1 MNILHISWTF
11 TFGGIETM
19 LVNIANE
26 QVELGH
32 EVSIIVIEHNNIEK
46 TLQEKLNKNIKLY
59 CANRKFG
66 SIDIFAM
73 YRLNKLI
80 KKINPNAIHLHSSAI
95 YKYIILSEY
104 KKICNSTLHALC
116 RIKNT
121 NHIDEIP
128 QVFAISEAVHDDL
141 LEKKGVNSIVNPN
154 GIRPDLIKK
163 RDEIF
168 YNQNLRIVQV
178 SRLLISE
185 KGQDILI
192 KAVKLLI
199 DKGYNNISVDF
210 IGYGADMNLLKEL
223 TKELDLENRINFL
236 GAKSQEYIFNHLCD
250 YDLFVQP
257 SRFEGFGLTV
267 AEAMAAKVPVIV
279 SANQGPAE
287 VVGYGDYG
295 YIFENENIED
305 CANKIELF
313 INKENDLNKTESAF
327 LRVMNLYN
335 VSITAKKYVE
345 NYKCK

>member
-26 QVELGH
+26 QIKAGH
-32 EVSIIVIEHNNIEK
+32 KVSIIVIEHNNIEK
-46 TLQEKLNKNIKLY
+46 TLQDKLNENIKLY

-66 SIDIFAM
+66 ALDLFAI

-80 KKINPNAIHLHSSAI
+80 REINPNAIHLHSSAI
-95 YKYIILSEY
+95 YKYIISSEY
-104 KKICNSTLHALC
+104 KRICNSTLHALC

-128 QVFAISEAVHDDL
+128 QIFAISEAVHDDL

-154 GIRPDLIKK
+154 GIRPDLISK
-163 RDEIF
+163 RDERF
-168 YNQNLRIVQV
+168 YNKNLRIVQV

-210 IGYGADMNLLKEL
+210 IGDGADMNLLKGL
-223 TKELDLENRINFL
+223 TKELNLENKINFL

-267 AEAMAAKVPVIV
+267 AEAMAAKLPVIV

-287 VVGYGDYG
+287 VVGYGEYG
-295 YIFENENIED
+295 YVFENEDIED
-305 CANKIELF
+305 CANKIEIFLK
-313 INKENDLNKTESAF
+313 KENDSYQIEKAYS
-327 LRVMNLYN
+327 RVMNLYN
-335 VSITAKKYVE
+335 VSVTAKKYIE

>member
-26 QVELGH
+26 QARENH
-32 EVSIIVIEHNNIEK
+32 QVSIIIIENNNIEK
-46 TLQEKLNKNIKLY
+46 TLQEKLDKNIKLY

-66 SIDIFAM
+66 SLDIFAI

-80 KKINPNAIHLHSSAI
+80 RKINPNAIHLHSSAI
-95 YKYIILSEY
+95 YKYILSSDY
-104 KKICNSTLHALC
+104 KRICNSTLHALC
-116 RIKNT
+116 RVKNT

-141 LEKKGVNSIVNPN
+141 LKKKGVNSIINPN
-154 GIRPDLIKK
+154 GIHPNLIKK
-163 RDEIF
+163 RDKVY
-168 YNQNLRIVQV
+168 YNENLRIVQV
-178 SRLLISE
+178 SRLQISE

-192 KAVKLLI
+192 KAVKLLT

-210 IGYGADMNLLKEL
+210 IGDGSDMNLLKGL
-223 TKELDLENRINFL
+223 TKELNLDNKINFL
-236 GAKSQEYIFNHLCD
+236 GAKSQEYIFNHLCN

-267 AEAMAAKVPVIV
+267 AEAMAAQLPVVV
-279 SANQGPAE
+279 SGNQGPAE
-287 VVGYGDYG
+287 VIGYGEFG
-295 YIFENENIED
+295 YIFENEDVED
-305 CANKIELF
+305 CAKKIELF
-313 INKENDLNKTESAF
+313 LKKENDLQQIEKAYS
-327 LRVMNLYN
+327 RVMNLYN
-335 VSITAKKYVE
+335 VSITAKRYVE